1 MNNKIL
7 EQIATAANTRRKG
20 NKANTFIALL
30 DLIGLSYPVGPDTP
44 ISPDEVEALADLY
57 AFFLPARVKDP
68 KTSAQ
73 WVAQA
78 IDPHQIRAGLKYMY
92 ADGAVL
98 VATDNHR
105 LHMATYTDRL
115 YAVGFYDREGQAVS
129 HEAVFPDYLRVIPTE
144 TSKVDLPEFFQLSFF
159 GGIHFY
165 KIGQHGY
172 NRQYIDSALTG
183 LEIPVVGVGGD
194 GKLVIEGVGPAGER
208 LKAVIMPINLASY
221 TS

>member
-1 MNNKIL
+1 MDNQLL
-7 EQIATAANTRRKG
+7 EQIATAANTRRKR
-20 NKANTFIALL
+20 NKANTFVALL
-30 DLIGLSYPVGPDTP
+30 DLIGLSYPVG
-44 ISPDEVEALADLY
+44 PDEVEALADLY

-78 IDPHQIRAGLKYMY
+78 IDPHQIREGLKYMY
-92 ADGAVL
+92 GDGSVL
-98 VATDNHR
+98 VATDAHR
-105 LHMATYTDRL
+105 LHIATYTDRL
-115 YAVGFYDREGQAVS
+115 YSVGFYDREGQAVG
-129 HEAVFPDYLRVIPTE
+129 HEATFPDYLRVIPTK
-144 TSKVDLPEFFQLSFF
+144 TSKVDLPEFFQVSFF
-159 GGIHFY
+159 GGVHFY

-194 GKLVIEGVGPAGER
+194 GKLVIDGVGPAGER
-208 LKAVIMPINLASY
+208 LKAVIMPINLDSY